1 MDRYAAVA
9 IDLEDFWNR
18 RRATPR
24 YSFDGYIFGHPFR
37 LLANDPQLLD
47 AASFSLPLFSQAP
60 PLTLPP
66 FQIRLVVN
74 PEREESG
81 PPPDSLFDRIWYTGA
96 GDWLMIHLG
105 PWGHAYVNM
114 ARRESIAVLSPSL
127 AARPEVV
134 SHSLLN
140 TILLNLCLYHGYG
153 MLHASCLV
161 RADRAL
167 LLMAPHNAG
176 KSTTALHLV
185 LAGYRLLTDS
195 MVHISPFSGQ
205 SDSGLSK
212 KPDQGASIPRP
223 LLCGFP
229 VGKIKLRRDMLPLFP
244 QLQPMLEREQ
254 VRDETKF
261 SLDLRRLDPK
271 VVLETAWSPAKIELC
286 LLSRHEAAQ
295 TRVISATD
303 EDVWDAALRN
313 SLFYDQESVWQRNL
327 AQITPLIEQS
337 SKHHLVIGSDSSDIV
352 RAIDELWLK

>member
-60 PLTLPP
+60 PLNLPP
-66 FQIRLVVN
+66 FQIQLVVN
-74 PEREESG
+74 SEREESG

-127 AARPEVV
+127 AARPELV

-195 MVHISPFSGQ
+195 MVHISPFNGQ

-212 KPDQGASIPRP
+212 KPDQGTSIPRP
-223 LLCGFP
+223 L
-229 VGKIKLRRDMLPLFP
+229 
-244 QLQPMLEREQ
+244 
-254 VRDETKF
+254 
-261 SLDLRRLDPK
+261 LDLRRLDPK

-352 RAIDELWLK
+352 RAIDELWLQ